1 MPVGGPDTGWC
12 CHFLRGGASA
22 EGRHSPRVRVSRG
35 DGQHSDRNPSPGA
48 SRDQD
53 EAPPGAAAA
62 CCCLSDWGG
71 QSWIKPTVAVG
82 IEGVQFRLPMQELEC
97 PQSRRDQFCQIPPHG
112 MPNYK
117 CHCLGCHSAPSLSG
131 QTSSHCLLIPE
142 MAHFWSNPFL
152 GDLVLMLRETQ
163 QLPSPQPCLSLLCCS
178 RWAVLRWDKGCCSS
192 SVPPCPRHK
201 GGSVTRASGVRYF
214 GIWSVP
220 ARNRVLRNC
229 CN

>member
-1 MPVGGPDTGWC
+1 MMASTVTGTLALGPQ
-12 CHFLRGGASA
+12 GARMKLPQ
-22 EGRHSPRVRVSRG
+22 ELLLLLLFVR
-35 DGQHSDRNPSPGA
+35 
-48 SRDQD
+48 
-53 EAPPGAAAA
+53 
-62 CCCLSDWGG
+62 LGG

-192 SVPPCPRHK
+192 SVPLCPRHEA
-201 GGSVTRASGVRYF
+201 GSVTRASGVKYF

-220 ARNRVLRNC
+220 ARNGAEELLQLMAKVSV
-229 CN
+229 